1 MNMLLL
7 LACVRTDDGSSDDTA
22 ADTASTGDTSAP
34 DPRFDALRAAVLADI
49 EANYA
54 SGASVAVL
62 DHGRV
67 IYAEGFGSAD
77 PEADVPVTPTTLFQI
92 GSNSKMYT
100 AAAMLRLVD
109 AGTVALDDT
118 VADYVPEMV
127 LKDGVAGPSDPGAIT
142 LHHLLTHQGG
152 FTDAVD
158 WAGSSADAE
167 LDTYWSQTYG
177 RSYGLQSTPGAFW
190 NYSNPNFGVAGL
202 IEERVDARGRAWPDI
217 ISEDILAP
225 LGMDRTFTRK
235 ADVEEDG
242 DYALSYGYKSTLNG
256 LVGPTRVPMEKVTD
270 PASVRPAGMI
280 WSTPSQLMMY
290 ADFLMHGNTDV
301 LSDAS
306 RAALTG
312 EQVNTL
318 YAEGQQWYGYG
329 IFIDRSFSMPDG
341 IHERPLWEHG
351 GNTLSMTCSW
361 YVLPEQDWGIAIL
374 SNGYGDNFGASVAA
388 GLETLADVGPAV
400 AVDPPDIDT
409 ARLADFEG
417 SYQAQ
422 SNVGAVVI
430 TRDGDGL
437 RATFPDLD
445 AVGYPYDPVLQPY
458 STTIWLV
465 TFDGVQYDLTF
476 VGEEGQPATWIRN
489 RAFAAVRVPPTE

>member
-7 LACVRTDDGSSDDTA
+7 LACVQTDGGPPDDSAADSASIDDT
-22 ADTASTGDTSAP
+22 SVP

-62 DHGRV
+62 DHGQV
-67 IYAEGFGSAD
+67 VYAEGFGSAD

-109 AGTVALDDT
+109 AGTVAMDDT
-118 VADYVPEMV
+118 VADYVPEMA
-127 LKDGVAGPSDPGAIT
+127 LKDGVAGPSDTEAIT
-142 LHHLLTHQGG
+142 LHDLLSHQGG

-158 WAGSSADAE
+158 WAGSTEDAE

-177 RSYGLQSTPGAFW
+177 RTYALQSTPGAFW

-202 IEERVDARGRAWPDI
+202 IEERLDAAGRAWPDI
-217 ISEDILAP
+217 VSQDILEP
-225 LGMDRTFTRK
+225 LGMSRTYTRK

-242 DYALSYGYKSTLNG
+242 DYALSYGYKNTLNG
-256 LVGPTRVPMEKVTD
+256 LVGPTRVPMDKVTD

-280 WSTPSQLMMY
+280 WSTPAQLMMF
-290 ADFLMHGNTDV
+290 ADFLMHGNTEV

-318 YAEGQQWYGYG
+318 YAEDQQWYGYG
-329 IFIDRSFSMPDG
+329 IFLDRSFSMPDG
-341 IHERPLWEHG
+341 VHEQPLWEHG
-351 GNTLSMTCSW
+351 GNTLSMTCTW
-361 YVLPEQDWGIAIL
+361 FVLPEQDWGMAIL

-388 GLETLADVGPAV
+388 ALETLADVGPAV
-400 AVDPPDIDT
+400 EVDPPDIDT
-409 ARLADFEG
+409 ARLVDFEG
-417 SYQAQ
+417 TYQAQ
-422 SNVGAVVI
+422 SNVGVIEI

-445 AVGYPYDPVLQPY
+445 ALGYPYDPELVPY
-458 STTIWLV
+458 STTIWFV

-476 VGEEGQPATWIRN
+476 VAEPGQPATWIRN
-489 RAFAAVRVPPTE
+489 RAFAAVRVPSIN